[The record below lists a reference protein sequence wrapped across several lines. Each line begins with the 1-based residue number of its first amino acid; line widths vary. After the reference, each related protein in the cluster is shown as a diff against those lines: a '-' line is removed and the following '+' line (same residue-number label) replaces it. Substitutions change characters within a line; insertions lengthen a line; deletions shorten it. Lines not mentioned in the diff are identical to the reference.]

1 MHLRSVFRLV
11 AQILIF
17 IAVLMVIPAVIALAH
32 GEEKAFMGFFLSIG
46 IIVAIGLYVTKWTD
60 GEDYRLFTARD
71 GFLFTTMT
79 WILATA
85 FGALPLLIAGTF
97 PDFSS
102 CFFEIM
108 SGFTTT
114 GATAM
119 TDIESNFKSILF
131 WRSMTNWLG
140 GMGIV
145 VLFVA
150 FLPALGAS
158 AGTFHL
164 MGAESVGPVKGKLTP
179 KTQTTAI
186 LLWGIYLG
194 FTILETVFL
203 MLGGLN
209 LYDAVTVSFSTLSAA
224 GFCVKNSSIG
234 TFNSSYV
241 EIVVIVFMLIS
252 GANFALYYKAFTGKI
267 RDCLKNT
274 ELRWYLAI
282 VALASVLGS
291 VWLLAEGTFP
301 TFGEALRK
309 MSFHVISIITTTGFA
324 TADYTLW
331 PTFPMMLLFL
341 VTFIGGCAG
350 SAGGGVKVVRV
361 SVAAKSGVNLIKKK
375 IHPMSVVQLKDSDG
389 VVTPDVVH
397 SIFCFLGAYII
408 TWLIG
413 CVIISMSGIDL
424 LTCASATILTL
435 GNIGIGFGNIGPT
448 GSFAMFPLWTRWV
461 FSFLMLVGRLELFT
475 VYVLFSR
482 TFWKR

>member
-17 IAVLMVIPAVIALAH
+17 VAILMMVPGIIAVSH
-32 GEEKAFMGFFLSIG
+32 GEDKAALSFFITIG
-46 IIVAIGLYVTKWTD
+46 IIVAVGIYVTRWTD
-60 GEDYRLFTARD
+60 GEDYRQFTARD
-71 GFLFTTMT
+71 GFLFTSMT
-79 WILATA
+79 WVLATA
-85 FGALPLLIAGTF
+85 FGALPLFLSGTF
-97 PDFSS
+97 PDYSS

-119 TDIESNFKSILF
+119 TEIEGNFKSILF

-179 KTQTTAI
+179 KTQTTAMI
-186 LLWGIYLG
+186 LWGIYLG
-194 FTILETVFL
+194 FTILETVIL
-203 MLGGLN
+203 MFGGLS

-234 TFNSSYV
+234 SFNSSFV
-241 EIVVIVFMLIS
+241 EVVVTVFMLIS
-252 GANFALYYKAFTGKI
+252 GANFALYYKVFTGKI
-267 RDCLKNT
+267 RDFFKNT

-282 VALASVLGS
+282 VAIASLSGS
-291 VWLLAEGTFP
+291 VWLVTTGTYSD
-301 TFGEALRK
+301 FGEALRK
-309 MSFHVISIITTTGFA
+309 MSFHVISIVTTTGFA

-341 VTFIGGCAG
+341 VTFVGGCAG

-361 SVAAKSGVNLIKKK
+361 SVATKSGLNLIKKK

-389 VVTPDVVH
+389 VVAPDVVH
-397 SIFCFLGAYII
+397 SIFCFLGAYFI
-408 TWLIG
+408 TWLVG
-413 CVIISMSGIDL
+413 CVIISMSGLDL

-448 GSFAMFPLWTRWV
+448 ESFAMFPLWSKWV

>member
-17 IAVLMVIPAVIALAH
+17 IAILMLIPTTIALVKH
-32 GEEKAFMGFFLSIG
+32 EEQAAFGFFLTIG
-46 IIVAIGLYVTKWTD
+46 IIVAVGIFVTRWTD
-60 GEDYRLFTARD
+60 GQDYRSFSARD
-71 GFLFTTMT
+71 GFLFTTVT
-79 WILATA
+79 WVLATA
-85 FGALPLLIAGTF
+85 FGALPLLISGTF
-97 PDFSS
+97 PDFTS

-114 GATAM
+114 GATTM
-119 TDIESNFKSILF
+119 TDIEGNYQSILF

-179 KTQTTAI
+179 KTQTTAMI
-186 LLWGIYLG
+186 LWGIYLG
-194 FTILETVFL
+194 FTILETIFL
-203 MLGGLN
+203 LFGGLS

-234 TFNSSYV
+234 SFNSSYV
-241 EIVVIVFMLIS
+241 EVVVITFMLIS

-267 RDCLKNT
+267 KDCLKNT
-274 ELRWYLAI
+274 ELRWYLTI
-282 VALASVLGS
+282 VGTASVLGA
-291 VWLLAEGTFP
+291 VWLLGEGVFE

-309 MSFHVISIITTTGFA
+309 MSFHVISIVTTTGFA
-324 TADYTLW
+324 TADYTQW

-361 SVAAKSGVNLIKKK
+361 SVATKSGLNLIKKK

-389 VVTPDVVH
+389 IVTPDVVH
-397 SIFCFLGAYII
+397 SIFCFLGAYMI

-448 GSFAMFPLWTRWV
+448 GTFAMFPLWAKWV

-475 VYVLFSR
+475 VYVIFSR

>member
-1 MHLRSVFRLV
+1 MHLKSVFRLV

-17 IAVLMVIPAVIALAH
+17 IAILMMIPAIIAVSH
-32 GEEKAFMGFFLSIG
+32 GEDKAALSFFITIG
-46 IIVAIGLYVTKWTD
+46 VIVAMGIYVTRWTD
-60 GEDYRLFTARD
+60 GEDYRQFTARD
-71 GFLFTTMT
+71 GFLFTSMT
-79 WILATA
+79 WVLATA
-85 FGALPLLIAGTF
+85 FGALPLLLSGTF
-97 PDFSS
+97 PDYSS

-119 TDIESNFKSILF
+119 TEIEGNFKSILF

-186 LLWGIYLG
+186 ILWGIYLG
-194 FTILETVFL
+194 FTILETIFL
-203 MLGGLN
+203 LFGGLS

-234 TFNSSYV
+234 SFNSSYV
-241 EIVVIVFMLIS
+241 EVVVIVFMLIS

-282 VALASVLGS
+282 VAAASLSGS
-291 VWLLAEGTFP
+291 IWLLVTGTYSG
-301 TFGEALRK
+301 FGEALRK
-309 MSFHVISIITTTGFA
+309 MSFHVISIVTTTGFA

-361 SVAAKSGVNLIKKK
+361 SVATKSGLNLIKKK

-397 SIFCFLGAYII
+397 SIFCFLGAYMI
-408 TWLIG
+408 TWLVG
-413 CVIISMSGIDL
+413 CVIISMSGLDL

-448 GSFAMFPLWTRWV
+448 GSFAMFPLWTKWV